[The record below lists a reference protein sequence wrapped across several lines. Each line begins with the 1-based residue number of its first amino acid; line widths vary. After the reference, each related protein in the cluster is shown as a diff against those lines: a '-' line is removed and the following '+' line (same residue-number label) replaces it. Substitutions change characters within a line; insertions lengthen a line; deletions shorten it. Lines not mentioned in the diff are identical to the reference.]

1 LHRGS
6 AKDGSATVFKAEAR
20 SAPRK
25 DFLIKKYFD
34 LCELGGHEKKFKND
48 ENAKINLNEIEYL
61 QVLIFAK
68 IDFFSCPAS
77 LR

>member
-34 LCELGGHEKKFKND
+34 LCELGGHEKKLKNHQ
-48 ENAKINLNEIEYL
+48 NRKFGLNEI
-61 QVLIFAK
+61 K
-68 IDFFSCPAS
+68 
-77 LR
+77 